1 MSIIHCIYCPGPAL
15 HISGGWKTRI
25 KPELTLMKED
35 MLSYHFFVFMRDRVR
50 LSEEMKQMQLQTAN
64 SCFANTHFFHL
75 QLMRRTREVDS
86 AKIEVNRCTENET
99 FGLQEK
105 STMM

>member
-1 MSIIHCIYCPGPAL
+1 
-15 HISGGWKTRI
+15 
-25 KPELTLMKED
+25 
-35 MLSYHFFVFMRDRVR
+35 
-50 LSEEMKQMQLQTAN
+50 MQLQTAN

-86 AKIEVNRCTENET
+86 AKVECTEDAISSSYTKVDIAVIEGNRCTENKA